1 MIKQWKVEREWQ
13 EPFLEALRARG
24 ASPQACDAA
33 LGEVDE
39 ACIRENAT
47 AKELFGNPVAYGKEI
62 PVSEPMTAREAG
74 LSRTR
79 ALLLAIA
86 GLVGMFFAL
95 LGWTG
100 MVTDATKVWGANPT
114 IWFVLGL
121 IIAVAAA
128 VGDTVLGRHAD
139 FTQGRADAGSTLL
152 NRLLP
157 WIIVALTLLGMLVVK
172 LTHG

>member
-1 MIKQWKVEREWQ
+1 MIKHWKVESQWQ
-13 EPFLEALRARG
+13 EPFLDALRARG

-33 LGEVDE
+33 LGKVND
-39 ACIRENAT
+39 ACTQENSSAR
-47 AKELFGNPVAYGKEI
+47 ELFGDPSAYGKDF
-62 PVSEPMTAREAG
+62 PVSETMTAREAG

-79 ALLLAIA
+79 ALMLALA

-100 MVTDATKVWGANPT
+100 MVRDVAKVWGASPT

-121 IIAVAAA
+121 IIAVSAAI
-128 VGDTVLGRHAD
+128 GDTVLGRNAD
-139 FTQGRADAGSTLL
+139 FTQGRAGAGATVV

-157 WIIVALTLLGMLVVK
+157 WIIVALTLVGMLVVK
-172 LTHG
+172 LSHG

>member
-1 MIKQWKVEREWQ
+1 MMARLAAWGVGLLATLAVPAVLALLVQLHGE
-13 EPFLEALRARG
+13 EALL
-24 ASPQACDAA
+24 A
-33 LGEVDE
+33 LAPADKAVLMLG
-39 ACIRENAT
+39 
-47 AKELFGNPVAYGKEI
+47 LFLP
-62 PVSEPMTAREAG
+62 P
-74 LSRTR
+74 
-79 ALLLAIA
+79 ALLVLAIA

-157 WIIVALTLLGMLVVK
+157 WIIVALTLVGMLVVK

>member
-1 MIKQWKVEREWQ
+1 MIKQWKVERDWQ

-39 ACIRENAT
+39 ACIRENST
-47 AKELFGNPVAYGKEI
+47 ARELFGDPTAYGKEY

-100 MVTDATKVWGANPT
+100 MVRDLAKVWGASPT

-128 VGDTVLGRHAD
+128 IGDTVLGRNAD
-139 FTQGRADAGSTLL
+139 FTQGRTNAGSTVL

-157 WIIVALTLLGMLVVK
+157 WIIVALTLIAMLIIK
-172 LTHG
+172 LKHG

>member
-1 MIKQWKVEREWQ
+1 MIKQWKVEPDWQ
-13 EPFLEALRARG
+13 EPFLAALADRGADPAARDEALGR
-24 ASPQACDAA
+24 
-33 LGEVDE
+33 VDD
-39 ACIRENAT
+39 ACIRENRT
-47 AKELFGNPVAYGKEI
+47 ARELFGDPVAYGKEY
-62 PVSEPMTAREAG
+62 PVSTPLTAREAAQA
-74 LSRTR
+74 RTR
-79 ALLLAIA
+79 AIVLALA

-100 MVTDATKVWGANPT
+100 MVRDVDKVWGANPT

-128 VGDTVLGRHAD
+128 IGDTVLGRKAD
-139 FTQGRADAGSTLL
+139 FTQGQAGAGSTLV

-157 WIIVALTLLGMLVVK
+157 WIIVVLTLVGMLVVK